1 MLIVEPKEYLD
12 SQRQTRDL
20 RLDAVRGMFLV
31 IMAGVHVP
39 TPLSHY
45 LQEPFGFTSA
55 AEGFIFLSGCLA
67 GMVYGKTYLKN
78 GWTEMSRRVW
88 NRAKLVYIV
97 HLAVLLPVAL
107 TAWLYARQ
115 VAPLAN
121 HFHDFLLHPLGSLLL
136 IPLLLH
142 QPPLF
147 DILPLYVVLLLATPL
162 AFATARR
169 HGWGIVLSLSFLG
182 WFAAQFPATHFPANA
197 LLPIRGG
204 SFNLLAWQFLWFAG
218 VALGETSR
226 RMEILSPRFR
236 KFFFTVAGGIVL
248 AGLGARHGIIPSANI
263 NPAIYL
269 WMDKWTLGPLRLL
282 NFAAWVVLL
291 MAWNPRPP
299 AWLMEQT
306 ALWGRHSLAVFAL
319 HLPLVV
325 CAAAVIQMFPM
336 TGLEKIF
343 LGLSVI
349 AGISIWVTWLE
360 HNSQQRKQISVPA
373 TERQPWFQ
381 RLQNREIIRPATIKP
396 TAG

>member
-1 MLIVEPKEYLD
+1 M
-12 SQRQTRDL
+12 

-39 TPLSHY
+39 SPLSHV

-55 AEGFIFLSGCLA
+55 AEGFIFLSACLA

-78 GWTEMSRRVW
+78 GWTEMSSRVW

-115 VAPLAN
+115 VAPLAY
-121 HFHDFLLHPLGSLLL
+121 HFHDFLQHPVESLLL

-142 QPPLF
+142 QAPLF

-169 HGWGIVLSLSFLG
+169 HGWGIVLSVSFLG
-182 WFAAQFPATHFPANA
+182 WLAAQSPATHIAPDA

-204 SFNLLAWQFLWFAG
+204 SFNVLAWQFLWFCG
-218 VALGETSR
+218 VALGETSLR
-226 RMEILSPRFR
+226 REIVSLKYRS
-236 KFFFTVAGGIVL
+236 FFATFAGILVL
-248 AGLGARHGIIPSANI
+248 IGLCARHGALPGVTIDSE
-263 NPAIYL
+263 IYN

-282 NFAAWVVLL
+282 NFAAWVVFLL
-291 MAWNPRPP
+291 AWNPRPP
-299 AWLMEQT
+299 AWLMEQP

-336 TGLEKIF
+336 NGVEKTF

-349 AGISIWVTWLE
+349 AGISLWVTWLE
-360 HNSQQRKQISVPA
+360 LNSQQRKHLPDA
-373 TERQPWFQ
+373 TAPSQSRF
-381 RLQNREIIRPATIKP
+381 LQLLNREIIRTAPPKP